1 MNEDLP
7 KLLRAIAGGTQAQ
20 ENRHDIIFNAA
31 ADELERLRAE
41 NRFLFD
47 IIKDDALLV
56 ERYNAFNERRLKGE
70 IPTERGHRDKALDL
84 AVCLLGKYEPPDSRA
99 VSDVFVALAAV
110 SCGNDNQECWDIID
124 RALEMERKQ

>member
-1 MNEDLP
+1 MNKDLP
-7 KLLRAIAGGTQAQ
+7 KLLRAIAGGTQAK

-31 ADELERLRAE
+31 ADELE
-41 NRFLFD
+41 
-47 IIKDDALLV
+47 
-56 ERYNAFNERRLKGE
+56 
-70 IPTERGHRDKALDL
+70 HRDKALDL

-124 RALEMERKQ
+124 KALEMERQQ